1 MANVKKL
8 NVNNIDYDIV
18 DAGAG
23 KSLQL
28 QQVQSQGGID
38 NVISLLDGSGSSL
51 SSISIAAGGA
61 HVYEIRQQTTGEF
74 SELPTSV
81 AQNDIILCYPIY
93 RQNDRGI
100 RIAGSG
106 TAATITIGTTVHNIT
121 CDILSQV
128 AQYPKDFYIC
138 VPFIARYGN
147 PSTPELTVISLLD
160 THYYSDGLDV
170 GFWESGNDWGYKPLL
185 APYYIYEKYTT
196 NITNYV
202 SYTAGGVAMSP
213 TSAELIE
220 TPSYKAVIFNAANTS
235 TAPLDTTIT
244 VAGGYNYNTEWGIP
258 KYVMQGPTYNK
269 NYVLGE
275 ITAITKSGNNYTCT
289 VNWYY
294 NGRSSSEYAGNLTI
308 FFKPIRN

>member
-8 NVNNIDYDIV
+8 NVNNTDYDII
-18 DAGAG
+18 DASAG

-51 SSISIAAGGA
+51 SSITMAAGGA
-61 HVYEIRQQTTGEF
+61 HVYEIRQQTTGAF
-74 SELPTSV
+74 SDLPTSV
-81 AQNDIILCYPIY
+81 AKDDIILCYPIY

-106 TAATITIGTTVHNIT
+106 TAATITIGTTVHDIT

-138 VPFIARYGN
+138 VPFVARYGN
-147 PSTPELTVISLLD
+147 PSVPSLTVISLLD

-170 GFWESGNDWGYKPLL
+170 GFWESGDDWGSKPLL

-196 NITNYV
+196 DIGNYIR
-202 SYTAGGVAMSP
+202 YFDGGTLVTP

-220 TPSYKAVIFNAANTS
+220 TPSYKALTFDAANTS
-235 TAPLDTTIT
+235 MQPFDTTIT
-244 VAGGYNYNTEWGIP
+244 VAGGYHYDTEWGIP
-258 KYVMQGPTYNK
+258 NYVMQGPTYNK

-275 ITAITKSGNNYTCT
+275 ITAITKSGNNYNCT

-294 NGRSSSEYAGNLTI
+294 NGLSGSEYAGKLTI

>member
-1 MANVKKL
+1 MANVKKI
-8 NVNNIDYDIV
+8 NVNNTNYDIV

-61 HVYEIRQQTTGEF
+61 HVYEIRQQTTGTF
-74 SELPTSV
+74 TELPTSV

-100 RIAGSG
+100 NIAGSG
-106 TAATITIGTTVHNIT
+106 TAATITIGTTVHEIT

-128 AQYPKDFYIC
+128 NQYPKDFYIC

-147 PSTPELTVISLLD
+147 PSTPSLTVISLLD
-160 THYYSDGLDV
+160 THYYSDGLDI

-185 APYYIYEKYTT
+185 APYYIYEKYTN
-196 NITNYV
+196 NIANYV
-202 SYTAGGVAMSP
+202 SYTVGGVAMSP

-220 TPSYKAVIFNAANTS
+220 TPNYRAVTFNAANTS
-235 TAPLDTTIT
+235 MQPFDTTIT
-244 VAGGYNYNTEWGIP
+244 VAGGYNYSTEWGIP
-258 KYVMQGPTYNK
+258 KWVMQGPTYNK
-269 NYVLGE
+269 NYVIGE
-275 ITAITKSGNNYTCT
+275 ITAITKSGNNFVCT
-289 VNWYY
+289 VNWLY
-294 NGRSSSEYAGNLTI
+294 NGLSGSEYAGNLTI

>member
-1 MANVKKL
+1 MSSFSKFSFDGNHYYVKD
-8 NVNNIDYDIV
+8 VT
-18 DAGAG
+18 AG

-28 QQVQSQGGID
+28 QQVQSEGGVD
-38 NVISLLDGSGSSL
+38 NVISLLDGAGSSL
-51 SSISIAAGGA
+51 SSISIVAGGA
-61 HVYEIRQQTTGEF
+61 HVYEIRQYSTGTF
-74 SELPTSV
+74 TDLPAVV
-81 AQNDIILCYPIY
+81 AQNDIILCYPNY
-93 RQNDRGI
+93 NQNDRGI

-106 TAATITIGTTVHNIT
+106 TAATITIGTTVHDIT

-147 PSTPELTVISLLD
+147 PSTPSLTVISLLD

-170 GFWESGNDWGYKPLL
+170 GFWESGDDWGYKPLL

-202 SYTAGGVAMSP
+202 SYTAGGVAISP
-213 TSAELIE
+213 TYAELIE
-220 TPSYKAVIFNAANTS
+220 TPSYKAVTFNAANTS
-235 TAPLDTTIT
+235 TAPFDTTIT
-244 VAGGYNYNTEWGIP
+244 VASGYNFNGEWGIP
-258 KYVMQGPTYNK
+258 KWIMQGPTYNK

-275 ITAITKSGNNYTCT
+275 ITAITKNGDKYTCT

-294 NGRSSSEYAGNLTI
+294 NGLSGSEYAGNLTI

>member
-8 NVNNIDYDIV
+8 NVNNTDYDII
-18 DAGAG
+18 DASAG

-38 NVISLLDGSGSSL
+38 NVISLLDGAGSSL
-51 SSISIAAGGA
+51 SRISIAAGGA
-61 HVYEIRQQTTGEF
+61 HVYEIRQYTTGAF
-74 SELPTSV
+74 SDLPTSV

-106 TAATITIGTTVHNIT
+106 TAATITIGTTVHEIT

-128 AQYPKDFYIC
+128 NQYPKDFYIC

-147 PSTPELTVISLLD
+147 PSTPSLTVISLLD
-160 THYYSDGLDV
+160 THYYSDGLDI

-196 NITNYV
+196 DIGDYIR
-202 SYTAGGVAMSP
+202 YFDGGTLVTP
-213 TSAELIE
+213 TYAELIE
-220 TPSYKAVIFNAANTS
+220 TPTYKALKVTASNTS
-235 TAPLDTTIT
+235 MQPFDTNII
-244 VAGGYNYNTEWGIP
+244 VAGGYNYSTEWGIP
-258 KYVMQGPTYNK
+258 KYVMQGPTYNN

-275 ITAITKSGNNYTCT
+275 ITAITKSGNNYNCT

-294 NGRSSSEYAGNLTI
+294 NGLSGSEYAGNLTI